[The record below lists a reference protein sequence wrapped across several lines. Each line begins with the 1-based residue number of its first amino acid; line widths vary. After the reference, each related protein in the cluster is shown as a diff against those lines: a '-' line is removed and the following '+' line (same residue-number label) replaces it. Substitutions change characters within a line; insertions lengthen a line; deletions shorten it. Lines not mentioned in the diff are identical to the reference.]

1 MSWDAWIDVGGT
13 FTDCFVCL
21 PDGEKR
27 RLKLLSSGLVPVAGE
42 FESPHRFRLPA
53 GAQSSLCDGFW
64 CGGELRVL
72 SEHGSVLFRS
82 RILNSDQSM
91 LQIDD
96 AIPPAVL
103 RSPSVRI
110 EIASGLESP
119 VLGVRML
126 LGVPLL
132 EDLPPLRVRLGTT
145 RGTNALLTRNGAST
159 VLAITAPFEDVPFIG
174 DQTRPNLFDLQIE
187 RPAPVAST
195 IVGIEER
202 LDANG
207 KVLVPLNE
215 SGCNASL
222 QSALAAGCRS
232 LAICLLHSYLNPEHE
247 LRVEKIARQVGF
259 KHISRSSQLAPL
271 IELVARTQ
279 TTMVDAY
286 LSPVIREYMAVLAK
300 QFGPGLEQ
308 LYVMTSGGGLS
319 DWRQFA
325 GKDSILSGPA
335 GGAVALQGLRR
346 SLSIPQ
352 LIGLDMGGTSTDVCR
367 IGDDHALEY
376 ESVKAGVRVLTPT
389 LPIETVASG
398 GGSLCWF
405 DGVSLRVGPQSA
417 GASPGPAC
425 YGRGGPLTITDLNV
439 FLGRL
444 PPHQFP
450 FPLDLQAIENRLQE
464 VMAVAGKVLCI
475 DNNHELAHGFRRLA
489 NEQMSAAVRMVS
501 TAKGIDPRSASL
513 VGFGGAA
520 GQHICEIA
528 ELIGVTEIIDH
539 PDAGLFSALGMGLA
553 GLRREATIPVYSPW
567 PTVDFNALDEQ
578 IQTVAA
584 GLDGDLLS
592 LGCPQE
598 SIERTTHIEVRYL
611 GTDTSLAVERTEW
624 KSIPT
629 VFHAMHQRRFGYQRT
644 EATLELVS
652 IRIESQALSMHSLPS
667 ESSSETNGIATVMQS
682 ASGNSEFYQIP
693 RDEILPGHRIPGPA
707 IILNAGSTLVVDV
720 GWEAECLSEG
730 TLRLRPS
737 QRSELAMLKGR
748 SEHPGFDPVTRDCIG
763 QRLSAIANQMGVV
776 LQQTAISVNVKQRRD
791 FSCALFDASGHL
803 LANAPHVPVHLGA
816 MGETVRCI
824 MAAFPRMR
832 PGDSFVTNDP
842 YRGGSHLPDITVV
855 TPVFDPRG
863 DVEIPAM
870 FVANRAHH
878 ADVGGVAPG
887 SMSVTARCLG
897 EEGVILPPMYLSCGG
912 VDQMEALRERLERS
926 PYPPR
931 AIDVNLADLAA
942 QQAANLRGVELL
954 VEFGEQMGW
963 EKLARYGEALLD
975 VADKRVAQFLAKL
988 DRVDR
993 TFIDYLDDG
1002 TAIGVRVHFPST
1014 GKVLF
1019 DFSASGPVNEGNFNA
1034 NPSIVNAAVMYV
1046 LRCLIADDLP
1056 MNEGILRAVELKIPK
1071 GVLNPRPD
1079 VGELKDDD
1087 HHRYPAVAAG
1097 NVETSQR
1104 VVDVLLGAFGV
1115 AAASQGTMNNLLF
1128 GDATFGFYETICGGA
1143 GATEGWAGAS
1153 GVHSH
1158 MTNTRLTDPE
1168 VLESRYPVRLKQF
1181 GLRRGSGGAGH
1192 WRGGDGVIREFEF
1205 LKPVQ
1210 VSLLTSRRG
1219 RFAPYGA
1226 AGGHDGKVGRNLLIA
1241 RSQPQEV
1248 QLPNCCQIQVQA
1260 GDCLRLETPGGGGYG
1275 VPVARTDEAL
1285 SKKESAFHVSSAQSR
1300 LVSSLALIYF
1310 CWLSSYGIWGMPSK
1324 VFAQEVQVGSRDLQ
1338 KDDVDQAVDRA
1349 LSYLLTQQRADG
1361 AITDRQYDTTMTAL
1375 SVMAMASV
1383 GITPN
1388 THNERGGQ
1396 ARKAL
1401 DFVLREDRQD
1411 KDGYYG
1417 NKDGSRMYG
1426 HGIITLML
1434 TEMLGMGVDQ
1444 KQNEMIVARCQ
1455 RAIDLILSAQK
1466 QSKPSQYA
1474 GAWRYTPNSTDADLS
1489 VSVWQ
1494 LMALRSAKNDGL
1506 KVPAS
1511 AIDDAVQYLR
1521 RSYTSKMDSGGRP
1534 VEPAAGFSYVPGN
1547 SSPTFAMTAAGL
1559 LAMEVCGQY
1568 DSPLVLGASDWLL
1581 QNPPKWDD
1589 RFFFYGT
1596 YYYAQG
1602 MYQRGGKHAETAEQ
1616 LVRSLLLDKIQ
1627 SDGAWVSPS
1636 GEEAGAGKVYAT
1648 CMAILSLSVKYHYLP
1663 IYQK

>member
-1 MSWDAWIDVGGT
+1 MSRDAWIDVGGT

-27 RLKLLSSGLVPVAGE
+27 RLKLLSSGLVPVEGE
-42 FESPHRFRLPA
+42 FESPRRFRLSA
-53 GAQSSLCDGFW
+53 RAQAALCDGFW
-64 CGGELRVL
+64 RGGELNVV
-72 SEHGSVLFRS
+72 SEHGAVLFRS
-82 RILNSDQSM
+82 RILESDQYV
-91 LQIDD
+91 LQIED
-96 AIPPAVL
+96 AIPSGVL
-103 RSPSVRI
+103 QCPSLRV
-110 EIASGLESP
+110 EIAAGLESP

-132 EDLPPLRVRLGTT
+132 EGLPPLRVRLGTT

-159 VLAITAPFEDVPFIG
+159 ALAITTPFEDVPYIG
-174 DQTRPNLFDLQIE
+174 DQTRPNLFDLRIE
-187 RPAPVAST
+187 KPAPVASM

-202 LDANG
+202 LDTSG
-207 KVLVPLNE
+207 QVLVPLNE
-215 SGCNASL
+215 SSCNASL
-222 QSALAAGCRS
+222 RSALATGCRS

-247 LRVEKIARQVGF
+247 IQVEQIARQVGF
-259 KHISRSSQLAPL
+259 KHISRSSLLAPL

-279 TTMVDAY
+279 TTVVDAY
-286 LSPVIREYMAVLAK
+286 LSPVIREYMAALAE

-346 SLSIPQ
+346 ALSIPQ
-352 LIGLDMGGTSTDVCR
+352 VIGLDMGGTSTDVCR
-367 IGDDHALEY
+367 IGDDHGLEY

-439 FLGRL
+439 YLGRL

-450 FPLDLQAIENRLQE
+450 FPLDLQAIEKRLQE
-464 VMAVAGKVLCI
+464 ILAVAGQVLRI
-475 DNNHELAHGFRRLA
+475 ADTREVAQGFRRLA

-528 ELIGVTEIIDH
+528 ELMGVTEIIDH
-539 PDAGLFSALGMGLA
+539 PDAGLLSALGMGLA
-553 GLRREATIPVYSPW
+553 GLRREATIPVYSAW
-567 PTVDFNALDEQ
+567 PVVDFNTVDEQ
-578 IQTVAA
+578 IQSVVA
-584 GLDGDLLS
+584 GLHGELLS
-592 LGCPQE
+592 HNCSQV
-598 SIERTTHIEVRYL
+598 SIETKTFVEVRYL
-611 GTDTSLAVERTEW
+611 GTDTSLAVERTVWERV
-624 KSIPT
+624 PAA
-629 VFHAMHQRRFGYQRT
+629 FHLMHQQRFGYQRL
-644 EATLELVS
+644 ESKLELVS
-652 IRIESQALSMHSLPS
+652 IRIECQSVSSHSLPS
-667 ESSSETNGIATVMQS
+667 ETTWESNGIPAITRS
-682 ASGNSEFYQIP
+682 ANDRSAFLHIP
-693 RDEILPGHRIPGPA
+693 RDEIRPGHRIPGPS
-707 IILNAGSTLVVDV
+707 IILNAGSTLVVDI

-730 TLRLRPS
+730 TLRLRPI
-737 QRSELAMLKGR
+737 QRSVSAMKSGR
-748 SEHPGFDPVTRDCIG
+748 SEHQEFDPVTRDCVG
-763 QRLSAIANQMGVV
+763 QRLSAIANQMGLV

-791 FSCALFDASGHL
+791 FSCAVFDAGGHL

-816 MGETVRCI
+816 MGETVRCV
-824 MAAFPRMR
+824 MAAYPRMR

-855 TPVFDPRG
+855 TPVFDPLG
-863 DVEIPAM
+863 NVERPAM
-870 FVANRAHH
+870 YVANRAHH

-912 VDQMEALRERLERS
+912 VDQMDELRGHLESS

-931 AIDVNLADLAA
+931 AIEINLADLAA

-954 VEFGEQMGW
+954 GEFAERTGW
-963 EKLARYGEALLD
+963 GNLERYGEGLLE
-975 VADKRVAQFLAKL
+975 VADKRVSQFLDKL
-988 DRVDR
+988 DRKDR
-993 TFIDYLDDG
+993 SFIDYLDDG
-1002 TAIGVRVHFPST
+1002 TAIGVRVHFPSK

-1019 DFSASGPVNEGNFNA
+1019 DFSDSGPVNQGNFNA

-1056 MNEGILRAVELKIPK
+1056 MNEGILRAIELKIPEGILK
-1071 GVLNPRPD
+1071 PRPNA
-1079 VGELKDDD
+1079 GENKDGN
-1087 HHRYPAVAAG
+1087 HYHYPAVAAG

-1104 VVDVLLGAFGV
+1104 IVDVLLGAFGV

-1143 GATEGWAGAS
+1143 GATEGCAGAS

-1168 VLESRYPVRLKQF
+1168 ILESRYPVRLKQF
-1181 GLRRGSGGAGH
+1181 GLRRGSGGAGR
-1192 WRGGDGVIREFEF
+1192 WSGGDGVIREFEF

-1241 RSQPQEV
+1241 RDQPREV
-1248 QLPNCCQIQVQA
+1248 VLPNCCQIQVQA
-1260 GDCLRLETPGGGGYG
+1260 GDRLRLETPGGGGYG
-1275 VPVARTDEAL
+1275 APAARGDDSL
-1285 SKKESAFHVSSAQSR
+1285 MKQDSAFHTPSNSHR
-1300 LVSSLALIYF
+1300 LVSSVAFFFL
-1310 CWLSSYGIWGMPSK
+1310 CWLSSFGNWGLLPKTFS
-1324 VFAQEVQVGSRDLQ
+1324 QDVQFGSRDLQ

-1388 THNERGGQ
+1388 TRNERGAL

-1426 HGIITLML
+1426 HGIVTLML
-1434 TEMLGMGVDQ
+1434 TEMLGMGADQ
-1444 KQNEMIVARCQ
+1444 KQNELIVARCQ

-1511 AIDDAVQYLR
+1511 AIDDAVQYLK

-1568 DSPLVLGASDWLL
+1568 DSPLVLGASEWLL

-1616 LVRSLLLDKIQ
+1616 LVRSLLLDRIQ
-1627 SDGAWVSPS
+1627 PDGAWVSPS